1 MEGGLPGESKD
12 SSQGG
17 LCPCPWG
24 PVWGTCFPGRVLLT
38 FLFSSVSD
46 YVIDDKV
53 AVLQKRDHEG
63 FGFVLRGAKGN
74 GAGYPAVKGCA
85 PLGVSSVSCL
95 CSFPLLSSCRAPA
108 PLSSP
113 PPASSPCCDSVFLV
127 WDVGRRQ
134 RVLSLIG
141 SQDLCCA
148 CLMERGPFWWGEWRG
163 RGGVSQR
170 GVSWIPGLALLALG
184 SPRLP
189 PPGPGRSWEVAVWQP
204 PPPGPCWQDAVLIAL
219 FPSHSRDPH
228 RGVHAHAGLP
238 SASVSR
244 VGGRGGRGLEGRAA
258 HGGLPNRGEAR
269 PSLWGPVGCWP
280 LSEPEEDSPGWPPGP
295 DCPR

>member
-163 RGGVSQR
+163 RGG
-170 GVSWIPGLALLALG
+170 GLSEGCVLDSRAG
-184 SPRLP
+184 SSCA
-189 PPGPGRSWEVAVWQP
+189 GQP
-204 PPPGPCWQDAVLIAL
+204 PPAAPRPRS
-219 FPSHSRDPH
+219 F
-228 RGVHAHAGLP
+228 
-238 SASVSR
+238 
-244 VGGRGGRGLEGRAA
+244 VGGCCVAATSTWTLLAGRRPYCP
-258 HGGLPNRGEAR
+258 LPVPQQRPPSRSSRPRR
-269 PSLWGPVGCWP
+269 PSQRFSISSRWTWRAWPGGPGCARGT
-280 LSEPEEDSPGWPPGP
+280 S
-295 DCPR
+295 